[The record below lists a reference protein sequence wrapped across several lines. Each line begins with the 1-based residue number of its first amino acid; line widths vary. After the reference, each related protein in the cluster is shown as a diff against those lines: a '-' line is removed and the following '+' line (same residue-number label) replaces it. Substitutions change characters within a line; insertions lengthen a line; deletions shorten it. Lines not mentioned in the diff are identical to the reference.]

1 MENKKKRRVSS
12 ELAYVLAT
20 VLLAVSVAMLTRAD
34 FGISMLTAPVYMLH
48 LATQETALPL
58 TFGQAEYVIEAILF
72 VIFCL
77 LMKRVRALY
86 FVSFGTGVFYGLLL
100 DLCRMLPVLSEQ
112 SPAPALWARMLFF
125 VAGELATALSVALY
139 FRVYIYPAFYDFF
152 VKGITEHFHLPP
164 TAFKLG
170 FDMAL
175 LVIGAVMSLLL
186 FGQIFGYGIGYGTV
200 LIAVIN
206 GPLIG
211 MAGKLLDRFLEFT
224 PTFPKLAKHF
234 EE

>member
-1 MENKKKRRVSS
+1 MENKRKLRVSS
-12 ELAYVLAT
+12 ELAYLLAT
-20 VLLAVSVAMLTRAD
+20 VLLAVAVAMLTRAD

-48 LATQETALPL
+48 LATQQTALPL
-58 TFGQAEYVIEAILF
+58 TFGQAEYVVEAILF

-77 LMKRVRALY
+77 LMKRVRPLY
-86 FVSFGTGVFYGLLL
+86 FVSFGTGVFYGFLL
-100 DLCRMLPVLSEQ
+100 DLWRLLPILSEQ
-112 SPAPALWARMLFF
+112 SPLPALWVRIMFF
-125 VAGELATALSVALY
+125 VVGELTTALSVALY

-152 VKGITEHFHLPP
+152 VKGITEHFRLPS

-170 FDMAL
+170 FDLLL
-175 LVIGAVMSLLL
+175 LVIGVVMSLLL
-186 FGQIFGYGIGYGTV
+186 FGQVFGYGIGYATV
-200 LIAVIN
+200 LIAIIN

-211 MAGKLLDRFLEFT
+211 LAGKLLDRFLEFT

>member
-1 MENKKKRRVSS
+1 MENRKRLRVSS
-12 ELAYVLAT
+12 ELAYVAAT
-20 VLLAVSVAMLTRAD
+20 VLLAVAVAMLTRAD

-48 LATQETALPL
+48 LATQGTALPL

-77 LMKRVRALY
+77 LMRRIRPLY

-100 DLCRMLPVLSEQ
+100 DLWRLLPILSEQ
-112 SPAPALWARMLFF
+112 SPPPALWVRVVFF
-125 VAGELATALSVALY
+125 VVGELATAFSVALY

-152 VKGITEHFHLPP
+152 VKGITEHYHLPS

-170 FDMAL
+170 FDLLL
-175 LVIGAVMSLLL
+175 LVIGVGMSLWL
-186 FGQIFGYGIGYGTV
+186 FGTVFGYGIGLGTV

-211 MAGKLLDRFLEFT
+211 VAGKLLDRFLEFT
-224 PTFPKLAKHF
+224 PSFPKLAKYF